1 MYLIS
6 SSETF
11 WRSSALL
18 MPSSADSPLADAWV
32 SQTSG
37 LAILRKAEIGPATDF
52 AMPSASDRP
61 MRLGTSSPMTMD
73 R

>member
-1 MYLIS
+1 
-6 SSETF
+6 
-11 WRSSALL
+11 

-37 LAILRKAEIGPATDF
+37 LAILRKAEIGPATNF